1 MFNMNI
7 NMVLYLER
15 DRDSIGVLEINGKGE
30 RGDMGKMCDSD
41 VGRSL

>member
-1 MFNMNI
+1 
-7 NMVLYLER
+7 MVLYLER
-15 DRDSIGVLEINGKGE
+15 DRDGSGVLEIKGKGE